1 PSAELDRHPAVPAA
15 DACGQWNNFSSAV
28 ASLAVLESE
37 NLALSRSFLPVCALH
52 ATYQVNRSRIPSE
65 ASRKNLPCVPTNPIS
80 RYLEWFQGLCPDL
93 GDDKLT
99 PELVKPADGWPPK
112 PVVPSAKELG
122 RDPVHVRW
130 SIQPNARLIR
140 KLDG

>member
-1 PSAELDRHPAVPAA
+1 
-15 DACGQWNNFSSAV
+15 
-28 ASLAVLESE
+28 
-37 NLALSRSFLPVCALH
+37 
-52 ATYQVNRSRIPSE
+52 
-65 ASRKNLPCVPTNPIS
+65 
-80 RYLEWFQGLCPDL
+80 GLCPDL

-122 RDPVHVRW
+122 RNPVHVRW

-140 KLDG
+140 KPDGYRRVRIPVPDGGAHQAVSSITQLIRAEVVMGRYTLLPGRSRRRGSKSFTP